1 MTKSQRQ
8 TDNARKMERDVNG
21 CCQLVVRQLR
31 RLSGRYFAPNTELQ
45 LTSSDLDAAVSN
57 EDSCVSV
64 LSGVGQLTR
73 KRNTRKREMTARRE
87 ARKHDCTNN
96 RGSTPRLTSA
106 GRRKTRKREIAN
118 SSSQLTA
125 RRTRKRSAEDARN
138 HEKTKRRRSEADGFR
153 RLTRSLTLN
162 TPDYR

>member
-31 RLSGRYFAPNTELQ
+31 RLSGRHFAPNTELQ

-87 ARKHDCTNN
+87 ARKHDCT
-96 RGSTPRLTSA
+96 SRLTSA

-162 TPDYR
+162 KPDYR

>member
-31 RLSGRYFAPNTELQ
+31 RLSGRNFAPNTELQ
-45 LTSSDLDAAVSN
+45 LTSSSDLDANVSN
-57 EDSCVSV
+57 EEICVSV

-73 KRNTRKREMTARRE
+73 KRKTQKGEMTARRE
-87 ARKHDCTNN
+87 ARKHDCT
-96 RGSTPRLTSA
+96 SRLTSA

-162 TPDYR
+162 KPDYR